1 MSRIERREMKIAGR
15 RRLEADLR
23 EVEEEL
29 KRLEVRLETRPEV
42 GYGSG
47 SARAHAWEM
56 AMARRE
62 RAEARR
68 QRLRQALDRLGEGE
82 YGHCQRCGRTINPE
96 RLQILP
102 ATSIC
107 VSCAQEVSQRVAGR
121 TVAEGAPATR

>member
-15 RRLEADLR
+15 RRLETDLR

-29 KRLEVRLETRPEV
+29 KRLEVRLEARPEF

-68 QRLRQALDRLGEGE
+68 ERLRQALDRLGEGE

-102 ATSIC
+102 ATSKC
-107 VSCAQEVSQRVAGR
+107 VSCAQEVSQPAAGR
-121 TVAEGAPATR
+121 PAGLSTAAAR